1 MSNVIIICGLNG
13 AGKSTLAKALAKKMN
28 YHFIDIEDVYFP
40 KENSEYMYS
49 DPRSFEEVETILS
62 NIISEN
68 DNSVLASVAGNF
80 KEEIV
85 SHFKCAIYID
95 VSKEIRIKR
104 VYERS
109 YIKFGE
115 RMCEGGDLYEKENSF
130 FDFVRSRDENTV
142 ENWLSTIS
150 CPIIKVDGTLPID
163 DNVKLITEKL
173 QDKGLFV

>member
-1 MSNVIIICGLNG
+1 MD
-13 AGKSTLAKALAKKMN
+13 

-49 DPRSFEEVETILS
+49 DPRSFEEVENILS

-68 DNSVLASVAGNF
+68 DNLVFVSVTG
-80 KEEIV
+80 
-85 SHFKCAIYID
+85 
-95 VSKEIRIKR
+95 IKR

-115 RMCEGGDLYEKENSF
+115 RMCEGGDLYEKEHSY

-150 CPIIKVDGTLPID
+150 CPIIKVDGTLAID